1 MAKNFGNSAMAKRI
15 EQVKQTSA
23 EKAQVIV
30 IKMIKND
37 DLLDYSKNREDI
49 TNTIDLENS
58 ILEIGFSDPLEV
70 TDFGASDGKYIIVS
84 GHRRRSAGVKCGMN
98 LFPCIVRSFSS
109 EAQVENYVLLSNS
122 QRDSEK
128 DPLLF
133 CARYKMHEEYLKNI
147 NFDGKMRD
155 EIAKRLGI
163 SIAQADRYN
172 TMNKV
177 ILQVWDMVRQ
187 EKVGMSSVL
196 PLASHTEAEQL
207 EIYKLMCDALDNN
220 ILLTRETVKNIVD
233 GYRHHKTENTHK
245 PTPKEKIKNS
255 AGIKKEIKKFNKQL
269 NSEYEFETINDAEET
284 ISDMANTV
292 SAIVDK
298 MYSISKEYKLDD
310 VFKDMIQAMQS
321 KVENIGE
328 IK

>member
-30 IKMIKND
+30 IKMIKDD
-37 DLLDYSKNREDI
+37 DLLDYPKNHEDI
-49 TNTIDLENS
+49 TNTIDLEKS
-58 ILEIGFSDPLEV
+58 ISEIGFSDPLEV

-84 GHRRRSAGVKCGMN
+84 GHRRRSAGVKCGIN
-98 LFPCIVRSFSS
+98 LFTCIVRSFSS

-147 NFDGKMRD
+147 NFDGKVRD

-207 EIYKLMCDALDNN
+207 EIYKLMCEALDNN

-233 GYRHHKTENTHK
+233 SYRHHKTENTHK
-245 PTPKEKIKNS
+245 PISKEKIKNS
-255 AGIKKEIKKFNKQL
+255 ISKEIKKFNKHL
-269 NSEYEFETINDAEET
+269 SSKYEFDNVNDAEQT
-284 ISDMANTV
+284 ISDMADTV

>member
-1 MAKNFGNSAMAKRI
+1 
-15 EQVKQTSA
+15 
-23 EKAQVIV
+23 
-30 IKMIKND
+30 
-37 DLLDYSKNREDI
+37 
-49 TNTIDLENS
+49 
-58 ILEIGFSDPLEV
+58 
-70 TDFGASDGKYIIVS
+70 
-84 GHRRRSAGVKCGMN
+84 
-98 LFPCIVRSFSS
+98 
-109 EAQVENYVLLSNS
+109 
-122 QRDSEK
+122 
-128 DPLLF
+128 
-133 CARYKMHEEYLKNI
+133 MHEEYLKNI
-147 NFDGKMRD
+147 NFDGKVRD

-220 ILLTRETVKNIVD
+220 ILLTRENVKNIVD
-233 GYRHHKTENTHK
+233 NYRHHKTENTHK
-245 PTPKEKIKNS
+245 PVPKEKIKNS
-255 AGIKKEIKKFNKQL
+255 ICKEIKKFNKHL
-269 NSEYEFETINDAEET
+269 SSKYEFDNVNDAEQT
-284 ISDMANTV
+284 ISDMADTV

-321 KVENIGE
+321 KIENIGE